1 MKIPQCVAIF
11 RKDFG
16 FFVHSKQ
23 HCCHEN
29 VQAMEFYS
37 MSVSYKVYGKF
48 VEKKVF
54 ARMSLGLKN
63 ARYDFDN
70 HSL

>member
-1 MKIPQCVAIF
+1 
-11 RKDFG
+11 
-16 FFVHSKQ
+16 
-23 HCCHEN
+23 
-29 VQAMEFYS
+29 MEFYS